1 MMRTFN
7 KYSPLMIAKH
17 VSSFFKGRFV
27 IAEQGTFIFDGG
39 KVVIDDNLSEHQKKI
54 GREVNDIISD
64 FIKASRTVDLHYS

>member
-27 IAEQGTFIFDGG
+27 IAEQGTFIFD
-39 KVVIDDNLSEHQKKI
+39 DNLSEHQKKI

-64 FIKASRTVDLHYS
+64 FIKASRPVDLHYS

>member
-54 GREVNDIISD
+54 WS
-64 FIKASRTVDLHYS
+64 